1 MKPIVHPV
9 YDTTFVITKCTPQ
22 LLTLLEPWCDH
33 MFIDC
38 DVTDILTYIASEQP
52 KTTTNLTDKIK
63 YNNQMNITGDVII
76 EFDGSQ
82 VNTNNFQYVPLFSQI
97 IADSGQVESDAKLDI
112 FNVKINKKEDL
123 KLTR

>member
-1 MKPIVHPV
+1 
-9 YDTTFVITKCTPQ
+9 
-22 LLTLLEPWCDH
+22 
-33 MFIDC
+33 
-38 DVTDILTYIASEQP
+38 
-52 KTTTNLTDKIK
+52 
-63 YNNQMNITGDVII
+63 MNITGDIII

-112 FNVKINKKEDL
+112 FHVKINKKEDL